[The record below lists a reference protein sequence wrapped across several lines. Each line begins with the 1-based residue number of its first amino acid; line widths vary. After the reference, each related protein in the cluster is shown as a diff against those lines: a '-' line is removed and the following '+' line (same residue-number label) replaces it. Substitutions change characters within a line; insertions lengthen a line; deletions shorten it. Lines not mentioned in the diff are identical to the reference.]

1 MQRVWHRYEIWE
13 DYCYGMY
20 SSLSQ
25 NEKEQM
31 KKDAL
36 SLMKDTEAFYL
47 SMLRAVY
54 EWPISSEHN
63 LTAIG
68 SNRRSWVG
76 QAALAIQIG
85 CPEDLTRQCW
95 SEITNRERRL
105 ANRAA
110 DKVIQQ
116 WEKQYATKS
125 LQLHIYMGKSW
136 LQARNTRRS
145 RSKDRSYGARTVV
158 SSNMQSHINE
168 RFSADII
175 GF

>member
-1 MQRVWHRYEIWE
+1 MQRVWHRYETWE
-13 DYCYGMY
+13 DYCFGMY
-20 SSLSQ
+20 SSFTPD
-25 NEKEQM
+25 EKSEM
-31 KKDAL
+31 KQKAIAL
-36 SLMKDTEAFYL
+36 MRDTEAFYL

-63 LTAIG
+63 LTAVG

-76 QAALAIQIG
+76 QAALAIQLG
-85 CPEDLTRQCW
+85 CPEDITRQCW
-95 SEITNRERRL
+95 SEITNKERRL
-105 ANRAA
+105 ANCAA

-116 WEKQYATKS
+116 WENQYATKS

-145 RSKDRSYGARTVV
+145 RSKDRGHGTRPVV
-158 SSNMQSHINE
+158 PSNMQSHINE
-168 RFSADII
+168 RFSADVI